1 MTSAKTESTSIATVL
16 AAPIPAIEDD
26 ESFIK
31 LIIYLFILVI
41 APQLTSKLK
50 IIKILLGLLMIL

>member
-26 ESFIK
+26 ESFRK
-31 LIIYLFILVI
+31 LIIYLFIFVI
-41 APQLTSKLK
+41 APP
-50 IIKILLGLLMIL
+50 